1 MMIKRLDEL
10 VPPQN
15 ARIHKI
21 HGFGALRQRMMDMG
35 LVPGA
40 EINVVRVAP
49 MGDPIEYNIKGYHLS
64 LRGHEAKNILV
75 EVGAVALDKLQP
87 GENVRVLSIIAGR
100 GASESLQQIG
110 LKPGDTLT
118 ILRSRFGGRL
128 VVQTGSRRLQIGR
141 GLASRILVETL
152 SQEEI
157 S

>member
-21 HGFGALRQRMMDMG
+21 RGFGALRQRMMDMG

-75 EVGAVALDKLQP
+75 EVGAVALDKIPP
-87 GENVRVLSIIAGR
+87 GETVRILSLIAGR
-100 GASESLQQIG
+100 GAEEALQQIG
-110 LKPGDTLT
+110 LRPGDTLK

-128 VVQTGSRRLQIGR
+128 VALVGSRQVEIGR
-141 GLASRILVETL
+141 GLASKIFVETL
-152 SQEEI
+152 SQEGR